1 MVTINDTAEGV
12 LTYYIGTRPVLFG
25 DNTKDW
31 INTYTG
37 KVGVYSNW
45 SLMST
50 HPMALKLM
58 PDKNYV
64 LGSLKSSGL
73 GRPLILEYIYSG
85 KPHIAPLA
93 RKGGAGSGPRVTGAR
108 FKPLEYKGIAGMA
121 AFPAGYGHAPNRNLY
136 YSEYNNY
143 LFDGV
148 PAADAFLNT
157 GHAIRYNRTYGGAF
171 KPYVW
176 QGTGVAAVANP
187 GSPVPVGYNNPYGK
201 NHVQEWRGVP
211 SARAL

>member
-1 MVTINDTAEGV
+1 MATFTDTAEGV
-12 LTYYIGTRPVLFG
+12 LTYYVGTRPVLFG
-25 DNTKDW
+25 DNTRDW
-31 INTYTG
+31 INSYTG

-50 HPMALKLM
+50 HPMALELM
-58 PDKNYV
+58 PDKQYV
-64 LGSLKSSGL
+64 LGTYKQA
-73 GRPLILEYIYSG
+73 RILEYIYAG
-85 KPHIAPLA
+85 KPHVAPLA
-93 RKGGAGSGPRVTGAR
+93 NPSGVRVAGMRY
-108 FKPLEYKGIAGMA
+108 KPLEYKGLAGAA
-121 AFPAGYGHAPNRNLY
+121 AFPSTFGHAANRNLY

-148 PAADAFLNT
+148 PSADAFLNT

-176 QGTGVAAVANP
+176 QGTGNAAISNP
-187 GSPVPVGYNNPYGK
+187 GSPVPVGYNNAYGK